1 MNACRCGRP
10 QHVCRRHAM
19 AHVGKIVPWR
29 GCVLPL
35 SDCKHF
41 QMHLHS
47 SVCYFANFAVRFWWW
62 YNISRQSHTLNILTI
77 TLTHARTLT
86 GTSMTLLLCPAKK
99 ERKSSLGPR
108 KLREQ
113 QVTVCQA
120 CVRCCVRTTACG
132 SNCSS
137 QQLSN
142 SRIPP
147 PANYHPP
154 ITTHQLPPTNN
165 HRLIT
170 HPLITTHQ

>member
-1 MNACRCGRP
+1 MSACRCGRP

-19 AHVGKIVPWR
+19 AHVGKIIPWR

-41 QMHLHS
+41 QMHLHC

-62 YNISRQSHTLNILTI
+62 YNISRLSHTLNILTI

-99 ERKSSLGPR
+99 EHKSSLEPR

-113 QVTVCQA
+113 QVTECQP
-120 CVRCCVRTTACG
+120 VRNFFFAHDCLWEQLFFTTA
-132 SNCSS
+132 
-137 QQLSN
+137 
-142 SRIPP
+142 P
-147 PANYHPP
+147 
-154 ITTHQLPPTNN
+154 QLPNT
-165 HRLIT
+165 IT
-170 HPLITTHQ
+170 H